1 MDSEPKL
8 VKPSTLDVKDS
19 FEIEKLTLGTE
30 DESTSPE
37 ETPRTPVV
45 EETAPSEEAP
55 PKVIQPF
62 FFQNVLLDSFEF
74 LTERAVSTTQ

>member
-19 FEIEKLTLGTE
+19 FEIEKLNLGTE

-45 EETAPSEEAP
+45 EETVPSEEAS
-55 PKVIQPF
+55 PKVIQQF
-62 FFQNVLLDSFEF
+62 FLQNFLLDSFEF